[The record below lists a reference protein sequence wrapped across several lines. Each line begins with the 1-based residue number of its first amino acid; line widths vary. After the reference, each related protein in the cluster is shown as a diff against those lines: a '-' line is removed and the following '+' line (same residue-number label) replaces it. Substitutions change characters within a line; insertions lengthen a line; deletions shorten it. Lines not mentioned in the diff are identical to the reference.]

1 MRLMQSRPGGVA
13 TAPAP
18 ETLCDYDRIPARTRS
33 QPARCEL
40 HGVNIIDAFPRRCPL
55 ATGNPLTTIGQLRG
69 LAFQSDDPCDAVELF
84 DRVDVCGRCIDV
96 NSRHRTVRRLR
107 RELGVSR

>member
-1 MRLMQSRPGGVA
+1 MPKPSGPGGLS

-18 ETLCDYDRIPARTRS
+18 ETLDAYDRIPVFGRS

-40 HGVNIIDAFPRRCPL
+40 HGINLVDGFPCRCSL
-55 ATGNPLTTIGQLRG
+55 ATPNPLTTIGQLRD

-96 NSRHRTVRRLR
+96 NSGHRTVRRLR